1 VIVPSKISILLD
13 IQFGINNLHLY
24 YFIILKT
31 ILISIFTYNMLHIS
45 EMSLTGTVDI
55 NLSATYVCQKQV
67 ENIQSL
73 VKYGKK
79 Y

>member
-1 VIVPSKISILLD
+1 MIVPSKIYILLD
-13 IQFGINNLHLY
+13 IQVGINNLHLY
-24 YFIILKT
+24 YFFILKT

-45 EMSLTGTVDI
+45 EMSLRGTVDI
-55 NLSATYVCQKQV
+55 NLSATYVCEKQV
-67 ENIQSL
+67 ENVQSL

>member
-1 VIVPSKISILLD
+1 MIVPSKIYILLD
-13 IQFGINNLHLY
+13 IQVGINNLHLY
-24 YFIILKT
+24 YFSILKT

-45 EMSLTGTVDI
+45 EMSLRGTVDI
-55 NLSATYVCQKQV
+55 NLSATYVCEKQV
-67 ENIQSL
+67 ENVQSL